1 MASVY
6 AIDPLQ
12 VGYNVQEIA
21 NKLGALS
28 QVVQGGTVT
37 LVAGTV
43 TVSTGVTLTSAS
55 RIILSR
61 TAQGGTSTGVI
72 GYDVSSKT
80 VGAPG
85 TGAFTVI
92 ASNAAGT
99 IVNTDTST
107 LDYIIIG

>member
-28 QVVQGGTVT
+28 QLIQTGTIT
-37 LVAGTV
+37 LVAGTI
-43 TVSTGVTLTSAS
+43 TVATGITITSGS
-55 RIILSR
+55 RILLTR
-61 TAQGGTSTGVI
+61 TAQGGTSATVVD
-72 GYDVSSKT
+72 YMVTAKT

-85 TGAFTVI
+85 TGAFTVT
-92 ASNAAGT
+92 AATGPGVT
-99 IVNTDTST
+99 VATDTST